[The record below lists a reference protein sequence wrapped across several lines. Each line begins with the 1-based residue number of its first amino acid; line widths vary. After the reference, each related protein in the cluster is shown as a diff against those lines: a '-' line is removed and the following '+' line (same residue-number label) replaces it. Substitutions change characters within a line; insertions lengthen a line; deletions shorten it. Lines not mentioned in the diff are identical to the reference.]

1 MGAFARI
8 ESALGVTRSDLT
20 ITLFLAATALIG
32 FVWLTFFDNRP
43 NPIDQGREVAAMVA
57 HSDSINLA
65 ERERKVA
72 ALEARLTHAV
82 SLQQD
87 SVPKWEALT
96 PVDAARDSTLA
107 VVEEKVSSSSHS
119 TGSGSSRS
127 KAGMPP
133 GKVNINT
140 ATSQL
145 LETLPGVGEKTAEK
159 IIERRK
165 QSPFR
170 RPEDI
175 MEVKGIGEKKFEKM
189 KAYVVVK

>member
-20 ITLFLAATALIG
+20 IAFFLATTALVG
-32 FVWLTFFDNRP
+32 LVWLTFFDNRP
-43 NPIDQGREVAAMVA
+43 NPIDQGREVRAMVER
-57 HSDSINLA
+57 SDSINLA
-65 ERERKVA
+65 ERERKIA

-107 VVEEKVSSSSHS
+107 VVEEKVSS
-119 TGSGSSRS
+119 GSARRRGGTR
-127 KAGMPP
+127 GGLPP

-140 ATSQL
+140 ASGTV

-175 MEVKGIGEKKFEKM
+175 MDVKGIGEKKFEKM
-189 KAYVVVK
+189 KPYVVVK